1 MTGIT
6 YSRGQRFT
14 AQQWLREV
22 RAPKRANAA
31 AIRAAHK
38 AIITEYP
45 EAEPVLSQMSKIVC
59 DGKTTDH
66 VLDTLKYISG
76 LVKVSHRMAED
87 RVDKLIN
94 S

>member
-1 MTGIT
+1 MTGLV
-6 YSRGQRFT
+6 YSRGR
-14 AQQWLREV
+14 AVNAKQWLKEIK
-22 RAPKRANAA
+22 APERANAA

-45 EAEPVLSQMSKIVC
+45 EAEPVLSEMTKIIC
-59 DGKTTDH
+59 DGLTTDH
-66 VLDTLKYISG
+66 VLDTLRYISG
-76 LVKVSHRMAED
+76 LVEVSSRMAEG

>member
-1 MTGIT
+1 MT
-6 YSRGQRFT
+6 
-14 AQQWLREV
+14 AKQWLKGV
-22 RAPKRANAA
+22 KAPERANAA
-31 AIRAAHK
+31 AIMAAHK
-38 AIITEYP
+38 AIISEYP
-45 EAEPVLSQMSKIVC
+45 EAEPVLSQMSKVVC

-87 RVDKLIN
+87 RVDELIN